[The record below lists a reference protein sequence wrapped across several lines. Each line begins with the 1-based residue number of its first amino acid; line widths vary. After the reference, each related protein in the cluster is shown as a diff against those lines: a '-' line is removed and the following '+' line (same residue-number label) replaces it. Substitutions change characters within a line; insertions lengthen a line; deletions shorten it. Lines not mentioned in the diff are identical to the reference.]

1 MALSTLILVCLV
13 FVLAG
18 FTKGIIGL
26 GLPTIA
32 MGLLAVV
39 LPPAEAAALLILP
52 SLVTNVWQMLD
63 GPHLGPLLRRLWPL
77 NVGVCL
83 GTWLGAALLAGIGGR
98 HGGLALGV
106 ALLAYAASG
115 LAALR
120 LVVPRAA
127 EPVLGP
133 ITGALTGGI
142 TAATGV
148 FVIPAVPYLQAIG
161 LQKDELVQALGLSFT
176 VSTLALAV
184 ALAGVDAFAPASSCR
199 RCWPS
204 SFPWPACG
212 LAKRCVTGCGRRP
225 SGCASSSGFWRSAP
239 ISHCVVSAERPM
251 DGRQGRRYG
260 PEPPVHP
267 ERFHDRA
274 RPQEVERRQPSLE
287 GLPRGVAGA
296 RRSRRLLP
304 ADRPLW
310 HVRPDRQPH
319 LDARAGRARRLP
331 DQRLRP
337 ALRGDHRLEPDQDRP
352 RGQRPRPARLRRSQV
367 WRQPR
372 RLRDP

>member
-1 MALSTLILVCLV
+1 MMALSTLIPACLV

-39 LPPAEAAALLILP
+39 LPPAQAAALLILP

-63 GPHLGPLLRRLWPL
+63 GPHLGRLLRRLWPL
-77 NVGVCL
+77 NLGVCL

-98 HGGLALGV
+98 HRGPALGG
-106 ALLAYAASG
+106 ALMGYAASG

-120 LVVPRAA
+120 LVAPRTAQ
-127 EPVLGP
+127 PVLGP
-133 ITGALTGGI
+133 IIGALTGGI

-176 VSTLALAV
+176 VSTLALAA
-184 ALAGVDAFAPASSCR
+184 ALAGVDAFATDLIL
-199 RCWPS
+199 PS
-204 SFPWPACG
+204 LLAVVVSLAGMRLGQAVRARLRPQAFRLCFFFG
-212 LAKRCVTGCGRRP
+212 LLALGAYLALRGLGWAVDG
-225 SGCASSSGFWRSAP
+225 RSA
-239 ISHCVVSAERPM
+239 
-251 DGRQGRRYG
+251 G
-260 PEPPVHP
+260 PAVRSGTAYHP

-287 GLPRGVAGA
+287 GLPRGVAGTRGH
-296 RRSRRLLP
+296 RRRLP
-304 ADRPLW
+304 ADRSLW

-319 LDARAGRARRLP
+319 LDARARRARRLP

-352 RGQRPRPARLRRSQV
+352 RGQRSC
-367 WRQPR
+367 
-372 RLRDP
+372 